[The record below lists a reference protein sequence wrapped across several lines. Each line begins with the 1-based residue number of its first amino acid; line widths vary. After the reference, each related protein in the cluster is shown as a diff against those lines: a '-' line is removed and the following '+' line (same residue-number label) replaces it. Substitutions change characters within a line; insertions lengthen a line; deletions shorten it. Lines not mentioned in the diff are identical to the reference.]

1 MAQRIRNRSAHDEA
15 GFSVV
20 EFLVAIII
28 VGILL
33 AVSIPSYLGLRDR
46 ANDKTA
52 KANVESALPAVEEFY
67 AANGSYAEMTLSAL
81 QTIDESVALDYNPT
95 VTAKTYCIQ
104 STVGRMTRKI
114 EGPGDTNSASGSC

>member
-1 MAQRIRNRSAHDEA
+1 MAQRIRIRSAHDEA
-15 GFSVV
+15 GFSMV

-52 KANVESALPAVEEFY
+52 KANVENALPAVEEFY
-67 AANGSYAEMTLSAL
+67 GASGSYAEMTLSAL
-81 QTIDESVALDYNPT
+81 QAIDETVTLDFNPT
-95 VTAKTYCIQ
+95 VSVTTYCIQ

-114 EGPGDTNSASGSC
+114 EGPGDTASKSGSC